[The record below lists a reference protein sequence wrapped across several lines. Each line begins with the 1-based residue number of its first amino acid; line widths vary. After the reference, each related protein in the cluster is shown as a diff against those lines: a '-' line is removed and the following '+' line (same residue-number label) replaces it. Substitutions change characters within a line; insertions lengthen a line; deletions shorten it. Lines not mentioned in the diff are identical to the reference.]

1 MKKNNLEDTHI
12 VLRSRPLLSLGN
24 SVLSLYELKVLD
36 THLSRINSHK
46 PDERTV
52 VFDKGEFEE
61 LFDYAKMKLPELK
74 GHLYNLQSLK
84 VDIAKNEEE
93 IDSIVLFSRATANKD
108 KYGLWEVTLTCS
120 PEAMQYFFNIES
132 IGYLRYKLWNVL
144 RLESRYSYLLFLYLV
159 DNRFRKKWSVK
170 LSDLKIIL
178 NCQDVPSY
186 VAYKNFRRVVLEK
199 CKAEILE
206 KTDIVF
212 DYSVIKRGKYVYEIE
227 FDVTTWGELANIK
240 QDVEEH
246 QQIVTIE
253 DNYVNDDISI
263 MCEICDDIKKE
274 EMQVIFDLLLQL
286 GITKG
291 KEGTG
296 RIDYFKYL
304 VDRMKVAETK
314 KPIKDHAAYIKA
326 MILKEIETKQG

>member
-12 VLRSRPLLSLGN
+12 VSRSRPLLSLGK
-24 SVLSLYELKVLD
+24 SELSLYELKVLD
-36 THLSRINSHK
+36 TYLSRINSHE

-52 VFDKGEFEE
+52 IFDKGEFEE

-74 GHLYNLQSLK
+74 KHLYNLQSLK
-84 VDIAKNEEE
+84 VDIAKNEDE
-93 IDSIVLFSRATANKD
+93 IDSINLFSRATATKD

-132 IGYLRYKLWNVL
+132 LGYLRYKLWNVL

-159 DNRFRKKWSVK
+159 DNRFRKQWSID
-170 LSDLKIIL
+170 LDELKIML
-178 NCQDVPSY
+178 NCQNVASY
-186 VAYKNFRRVVLEK
+186 SAYKNFRRVVLEK

-212 DYSVIKRGKYVYEIE
+212 DYSVLKRGRFVQKIQ

-240 QDVEEH
+240 QEIEA
-246 QQIVTIE
+246 QQQPTIE
-253 DNYVNDDISI
+253 VKKPNSDITI
-263 MCEICDDIKKE
+263 MCDICNDIKPE
-274 EMQVIFDLLLQL
+274 EMQVIYDLLLQL
-286 GITKG
+286 NIDKG
-291 KEGTG
+291 KDGTG
-296 RIDYFKYL
+296 RVDYFKYL

-314 KPIKDHAAYIKA
+314 KPIKDHSAYIKA
-326 MILKEIETKQG
+326 MLLKEIESK